1 MLGDSALYFITFDFK
16 ERKLAFVKILH
27 LQDMDGIVLTE
38 EKINSIQERFR
49 QHIENLGDADLA
61 VEKEKLCY
69 LIQNEDQRIS
79 ASVDKINIYATII
92 LTVLPLVLAVI
103 DLKAIIALP
112 FLLVVGIVLMI
123 YSLAN
128 ICTYVFKAIKVQ
140 GISKST
146 FSDLRE
152 SQKKEKEILLQYQ
165 YDWQQLKYKA
175 QLFVS
180 YVLNLQEWVILIL
193 FLTVGVSIG
202 VTFKDIGDNE
212 ILTNRM
218 GNSEVITLNIDRVK
232 EPYNQDAVK
241 WKELLLDI
249 EKESYKH
256 IVFIGNYDKAP
267 VFFNELDKYDDLE
280 IDFLQDSQMD
290 KEQIKIIREEH

>member
-1 MLGDSALYFITFDFK
+1 MFGDSALYFITFDIK
-16 ERKLAFVKILH
+16 EKKLTFVKILR

-38 EKINSIQERFR
+38 EKINGIQERFR

-112 FLLVVGIVLMI
+112 FLLIVGIVLMI

-202 VTFKDIGDNE
+202 VAFKDIGDNE

-218 GNSEVITLNIDRVK
+218 GNSEVITLNIDSVK
-232 EPYNQDAVK
+232 EPYNQDAVE

-249 EKESYKH
+249 ENESYKH

-290 KEQIKIIREEH
+290 KEQIKIIREER

>member
-1 MLGDSALYFITFDFK
+1 MFGDSALYFITFDIK
-16 ERKLAFVKILH
+16 EKKLTFVKILR

-38 EKINSIQERFR
+38 EKINGIQERFR

-112 FLLVVGIVLMI
+112 FLLIVGIVLMI

-202 VTFKDIGDNE
+202 VAFKDIGDNE

-218 GNSEVITLNIDRVK
+218 GNSEVITLNIDSVK
-232 EPYNQDAVK
+232 EPYNQDAVE

-290 KEQIKIIREEH
+290 KEQIKIIREER

>member
-1 MLGDSALYFITFDFK
+1 MFGDSVLYFITFDIK
-16 ERKLAFVKILH
+16 EKKLTFVKILR

-38 EKINSIQERFR
+38 GKINGIQERFR

-79 ASVDKINIYATII
+79 SSVDKINIYATII
-92 LTVLPLVLAVI
+92 LTVLPLALAVI
-103 DLKAIIALP
+103 DLKAIITFP
-112 FLLVVGIVLMI
+112 FLLILGIVLI
-123 YSLAN
+123 VYSLVN
-128 ICTYVFKAIKVQ
+128 ICAYVFKAIKVQ

-146 FSDLRE
+146 FSDLRG
-152 SQKKEKEILLQYQ
+152 SQEKEKEILLQYQ

-193 FLTVGVSIG
+193 VLTVGISIG
-202 VTFKDIGDNE
+202 IAFQDIGDNKTP
-212 ILTNRM
+212 TN
-218 GNSEVITLNIDRVK
+218 GVGDSEVITLNISDVE
-232 EPYNQDAVK
+232 EPYNQAAVK
-241 WKELLLDI
+241 WKELLLEI
-249 EKESYKH
+249 EKESCKH
-256 IVFIGNYDKAP
+256 IVFIGNYDKVP
-267 VFFNELDKYDDLE
+267 VFFKELDKYDDLE

-290 KEQIKIIREEH
+290 KEQIKIIREER

>member
-1 MLGDSALYFITFDFK
+1 MFGDSALYFITFDIK
-16 ERKLAFVKILH
+16 EKKLTFVKILR

-38 EKINSIQERFR
+38 EKINGIQERFR

-112 FLLVVGIVLMI
+112 FLLIVGIVLMI

-202 VTFKDIGDNE
+202 VAFKDIGDNE

-218 GNSEVITLNIDRVK
+218 GNSEVITLNIDSVK
-232 EPYNQDAVK
+232 EPYNQDAVE
-241 WKELLLDI
+241 WKEF
-249 EKESYKH
+249 YKH

-290 KEQIKIIREEH
+290 KEQIKIIREER

>member
-1 MLGDSALYFITFDFK
+1 MIGDFALYLISFDIK
-16 ERKLAFVKILH
+16 VKKLAFAKVLR
-27 LQDMDGIVLTE
+27 LQDMEGIVLTE
-38 EKINSIQERFR
+38 EHINGIQERFR
-49 QHIENLGDADLA
+49 QHIENLGDKDLA

-79 ASVDKINIYATII
+79 SSVDKINIYATII

-103 DLKAIIALP
+103 DLKAIITFP
-112 FLLVVGIVLMI
+112 FLLILGIVLMV
-123 YSLAN
+123 YSLVN
-128 ICTYVFKAIKVQ
+128 ICAYVFKAIKVQ

-146 FSDLRE
+146 FSDLRG
-152 SQKKEKEILLQYQ
+152 SQKKDKEILLQYQ

-193 FLTVGVSIG
+193 ILTVGVSTG
-202 VTFKDIGDNE
+202 VAFKDIRDNRMSS
-212 ILTNRM
+212 NRM
-218 GNSEVITLNIDRVK
+218 GSSEVITLNISDVE
-232 EPYNQDAVK
+232 EPYNEDAVK

-267 VFFNELDKYDDLE
+267 VFFDELDNYDDLE

-290 KEQIKIIREEH
+290 KEQIKIVREER

>member
-1 MLGDSALYFITFDFK
+1 MFGDSALYFITFDIK
-16 ERKLAFVKILH
+16 EKKLTFVKILR

-38 EKINSIQERFR
+38 EKINGIQERFR

-112 FLLVVGIVLMI
+112 FLLIVGIVLMI

-202 VTFKDIGDNE
+202 VAFKDIGDNE

-218 GNSEVITLNIDRVK
+218 GNSEVITLNIDSVK
-232 EPYNQDAVK
+232 EPYNQDAVE

-280 IDFLQDSQMD
+280 IDFLQDSQMN
-290 KEQIKIIREEH
+290 ETR